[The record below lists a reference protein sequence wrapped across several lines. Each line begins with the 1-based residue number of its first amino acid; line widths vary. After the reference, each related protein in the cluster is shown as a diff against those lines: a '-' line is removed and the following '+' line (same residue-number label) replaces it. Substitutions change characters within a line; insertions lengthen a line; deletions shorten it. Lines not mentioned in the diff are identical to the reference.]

1 MIRHTLFI
9 AAALCA
15 AGTTQAQTLSVH
27 TGEVTTVFA
36 AASAGNMTYSD
47 SGTALTIQGHRFAIA
62 DIDSITASPTASVE
76 AKTVAVNYAGTTA
89 HVTLSG
95 DLANLLTVTATGS
108 NVSIMASEALADEVS
123 YVLSGESADGS
134 FYMDGS
140 CKASF
145 TLNNLQLTNAHGGG
159 AVTIDCGKRIDIHI
173 PTGTTTT
180 LADAA
185 GGTHKACFFVNGHAE
200 FKGGGTLNVSG
211 NTKHAYAS
219 DEYTL
224 FKPSFGTMNVTS
236 AVSDGLHIEQY
247 FRMDGGTLNVTGTQG
262 DCVDVGITKDTT
274 DELNGQIIINAG
286 KLSLNVAADDIK
298 GLKSDSLITFAGGT
312 LEAEV
317 SGLGT
322 KGISAGTNLI
332 ISQLTETP
340 TLVKMNVTG
349 TTYHKGEPDES
360 KCRGIKAKGDFT
372 FNGGTIQMSVT
383 GKKAKGIS
391 IDGTYRYISGSTNVL
406 PE

>member
-36 AASAGNMTYSD
+36 AASVGDMTYSD

-76 AKTVAVNYAGTTA
+76 AKTVGVNYAGTTA

-108 NVSIMASEALADEVS
+108 NVSIMASDALADEVS

-140 CKASF
+140 YKASF

>member
-15 AGTTQAQTLSVH
+15 AGTTQVQTLSVH

-36 AASAGNMTYSD
+36 AASVGDMTYSD

-76 AKTVAVNYAGTTA
+76 AKTVGVNYAGTTA

-108 NVSIMASEALADEVS
+108 NVSIMASDALADEVS

-140 CKASF
+140 YKASF

-211 NTKHAYAS
+211 NTRHAYAS

-274 DELNGQIIINAG
+274 DEFNGQIIINAG

>member
-1 MIRHTLFI
+1 M
-9 AAALCA
+9 
-15 AGTTQAQTLSVH
+15 
-27 TGEVTTVFA
+27 FA
-36 AASAGNMTYSD
+36 AASVGDITYSD

-76 AKTVAVNYAGTTA
+76 AKAVGVNYAGTTA

-108 NVSIMASEALADEVS
+108 NVSIMASDALADEVS

-140 CKASF
+140 YKASF

-185 GGTHKACFFVNGHAE
+185 GGTQKACFFVNGHAE

-236 AVSDGLHIEQY
+236 AVSDGLHIGLDNRYALELVRAGDVLVEYDKLIDRQLERAAITSISG
-247 FRMDGGTLNVTGTQG
+247 FGKICDGASCVLNV
-262 DCVDVGITKDTT
+262 
-274 DELNGQIIINAG
+274 
-286 KLSLNVAADDIK
+286 
-298 GLKSDSLITFAGGT
+298 
-312 LEAEV
+312 
-317 SGLGT
+317 
-322 KGISAGTNLI
+322 
-332 ISQLTETP
+332 
-340 TLVKMNVTG
+340 
-349 TTYHKGEPDES
+349 
-360 KCRGIKAKGDFT
+360 
-372 FNGGTIQMSVT
+372 
-383 GKKAKGIS
+383 
-391 IDGTYRYISGSTNVL
+391 
-406 PE
+406 

>member
-15 AGTTQAQTLSVH
+15 TGTTQAQTLSVH

-36 AASAGNMTYSD
+36 AASVGDMTYSD

-76 AKTVAVNYAGTTA
+76 AKTVGVNYAGTTA

-108 NVSIMASEALADEVS
+108 NVSIMASDALADEVS

-140 CKASF
+140 YKASF

-211 NTKHAYAS
+211 NTRHAYAS

-274 DELNGQIIINAG
+274 DEFNGQIIINAG

-391 IDGTYRYISGSTNVL
+391 IDGTYHYISGSTNVL

>member
-36 AASAGNMTYSD
+36 AASVGDMTYSD

-62 DIDSITASPTASVE
+62 DIDSITASPTATVK
-76 AKTVAVNYAGTTA
+76 AKTVSVDYTGTSS

-95 DLANLLTVTATGS
+95 DLAHLLTVTATGS
-108 NVSIMASEALADEVS
+108 NVSIMASDALADEVN

-140 CKASF
+140 YKASF

-185 GGTHKACFFVNGHAE
+185 GGTHNACFFVNGHAE

-262 DCVDVGITKDTT
+262 DCVDVGITKDAT

-286 KLSLNVAADDIK
+286 KLSLNVAADDVK

-322 KGISAGTNLI
+322 KGISAGTGLV

-349 TTYHKGEPDES
+349 TTFHKGEPDEA
-360 KCRGIKAKGDFT
+360 KCRGIKVKGDFT
-372 FNGGTIQMSVT
+372 FNGGTIRISVT

-391 IDGTYRYISGSTNVL
+391 IDGTYHYISGSTNVL

>member
-36 AASAGNMTYSD
+36 AASVGDMTYSD

-76 AKTVAVNYAGTTA
+76 AKTVGVNYAGTTA

-140 CKASF
+140 YKASF

-185 GGTHKACFFVNGHAE
+185 GGTQKACFFVNGHAE

-360 KCRGIKAKGDFT
+360 KCRGIKVKGDFT

>member
-36 AASAGNMTYSD
+36 AASVGDMTYSD

-76 AKTVAVNYAGTTA
+76 AKTVEVNYAGTTA

-140 CKASF
+140 YKASF

-159 AVTIDCGKRIDIHI
+159 AFTIDCGKRIDIHI

-286 KLSLNVAADDIK
+286 KLSLNVAADDVK
-298 GLKSDSLITFAGGT
+298 GLESDSLITFAGGT

>member
-36 AASAGNMTYSD
+36 AASVGDMTYSD

-76 AKTVAVNYAGTTA
+76 AKTVEVNYAGTTA

-108 NVSIMASEALADEVS
+108 NVSIMASDALADEVS

-134 FYMDGS
+134 YYMDGS
-140 CKASF
+140 YKASF

-391 IDGTYRYISGSTNVL
+391 IDGTYHYISGSTNVL

>member
-36 AASAGNMTYSD
+36 AASVGDMTYSD

-76 AKTVAVNYAGTTA
+76 AKTVEVNYAGTTA

-108 NVSIMASEALADEVS
+108 NVSIMASDALADEVS

-140 CKASF
+140 YKASF

>member
-15 AGTTQAQTLSVH
+15 TGTTQAQTLSVH

-36 AASAGNMTYSD
+36 AASVGDMTYSD

-76 AKTVAVNYAGTTA
+76 AKTVGVNYAGTTA

-108 NVSIMASEALADEVS
+108 NVSIMASDALADEVS

-140 CKASF
+140 YKASF

-360 KCRGIKAKGDFT
+360 KCRGIKVKGDFT